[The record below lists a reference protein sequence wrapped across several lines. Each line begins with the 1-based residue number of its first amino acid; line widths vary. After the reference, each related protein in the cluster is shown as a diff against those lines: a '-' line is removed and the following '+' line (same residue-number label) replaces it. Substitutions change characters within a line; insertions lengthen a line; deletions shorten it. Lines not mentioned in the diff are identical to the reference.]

1 MSGLAIGRLA
11 AERKNWRKDYPEGFY
26 ARPIKKADNSTDM
39 MIWEAGIPGK
49 TGTDWEGGMYRV
61 ILEFSEEYPTKVR
74 IDNDQFWLDS
84 TSLLFA
90 ELNLT
95 ISLINNFTAPKMQIF
110 TDNLPSERIRKW

>member
-39 MIWEAGIPGK
+39 MIWEAGVPGK

-61 ILEFSEEYPTKVR
+61 VLEFSEEYPTKVR
-74 IDNDQFWLDS
+74 ID
-84 TSLLFA
+84 
-90 ELNLT
+90 
-95 ISLINNFTAPKMQIF
+95 I
-110 TDNLPSERIRKW
+110 